1 MSTTSDNYESLQHAP
16 VPQEVLEVRQ
26 DARYRVDYVDHGVI
40 NLMQSAHGKAVLTEE
55 AQREQA
61 MATMAQVTEQV
72 VTPQYTE
79 EPDNVATNTE
89 ETSIDSIRRDVYNA
103 IESFE
108 QAQDEEQWDDYQE
121 AA

>member
-1 MSTTSDNYESLQHAP
+1 MSTKSDNYESLQHAP
-16 VPQEVLEVRQ
+16 VPQEVLEVGQEGRE
-26 DARYRVDYVDHGVI
+26 RVDQGVI
-40 NLMQSAHGKAVLTEE
+40 NLLQSAHGKAMLAEE

-79 EPDNVATNTE
+79 EPDNVVTNTE